1 MRRKG
6 LVMESKTIL
15 IIEDNQL
22 NLKLVKTLL
31 QIEKHQ
37 VLEAGDAEYG
47 LEIAKEQVPDL
58 ILMDIQLPGMS
69 GLEATRIIKQDPEL
83 MGIPVVALT
92 SFAMQGDEEK
102 AMEAGCEGY
111 ITKPIDTREF
121 TKTLA
126 QYYSNNN

>member
-1 MRRKG
+1 
-6 LVMESKTIL
+6 MEPKTIL
-15 IIEDNQL
+15 VIEDNQL
-22 NLKLVKTLL
+22 NMKLVKTLL

-37 VLEAGDAEYG
+37 VLEAVSAENG

-58 ILMDIQLPGMS
+58 ILMDIQLPGMN
-69 GLEATRIIKQDPEL
+69 GLETTRILKEDPEL
-83 MGIPVVALT
+83 MNIPVVALT

-102 AMEAGCEGY
+102 AISAGGEGY

>member
-31 QIEKHQ
+31 QIAKHQ
-37 VLEAGDAEYG
+37 VLEAGDAENG

-58 ILMDIQLPGMS
+58 ILMDIQMPVMN

>member
-31 QIEKHQ
+31 QIAKHQ
-37 VLEAGDAEYG
+37 VLEAGDAENG
-47 LEIAKEQVPDL
+47 LEIAKEQLPDL

-69 GLEATRIIKQDPEL
+69 GLEATRIIKQDPKL

-111 ITKPIDTREF
+111 ITKPINTREF
-121 TKTLA
+121 TKTVA
-126 QYYSNNN
+126 QYYPKNN

>member
-31 QIEKHQ
+31 QIAKHQ
-37 VLEAGDAEYG
+37 VLEAGDAENG
-47 LEIAKEQVPDL
+47 LEIAKEQLPDL

-69 GLEATRIIKQDPEL
+69 GLEATRIIKQDPKL

-121 TKTLA
+121 TKTVA
-126 QYYSNNN
+126 QYYPKNN